1 MKYGDLFDRLHIE
14 AELKESLQHL
24 IIQNKNQKEEI
35 QFMRSTL
42 QKVLEL
48 QLKIVQEVQSNM
60 VTILHNEYQKK
71 FDNISI
77 TSESS
82 ISDHK
87 TMVKHFKSTGTQIDA
102 NLNDASSAHLM
113 SKDTSETNVLEDDI
127 DHDNTETS
135 CRHYGFRMLSK
146 FRLKFI

>member
-1 MKYGDLFDRLHIE
+1 MKYGDLFDRLHIK

-35 QFMRSTL
+35 QSMRSTL
-42 QKVLEL
+42 NKILEL
-48 QLKIVQEVQSNM
+48 QLTIVQEVQRSM

-82 ISDHK
+82 IREHK
-87 TMVKHFKSTGTQIDA
+87 QW
-102 NLNDASSAHLM
+102 SSISSQLVRKKM
-113 SKDTSETNVLEDDI
+113 QT
-127 DHDNTETS
+127 
-135 CRHYGFRMLSK
+135 
-146 FRLKFI
+146 